1 MECPYSETNK
11 KQKKKEKQKKK
22 KKIPNNKKNVVLE
35 GWDKRVGGRHK
46 REDIWGY
53 MSTYS

>member
-53 MSTYS
+53 MYTYS